1 LLGPS
6 ILFFSP
12 PFCTG
17 YAFHAYRRAQARFAA
32 LAGLALAG
40 IELLVLL
47 ALMVI
52 GVLAA
57 DMT

>member
-17 YAFHAYRRAQARFAA
+17 YAFHACRHAQARSAA
-32 LAGLALAG
+32 RAGLALAG
-40 IELLVLL
+40 IELLGLV
-47 ALMVI
+47 ALIVI
-52 GVLAA
+52 GALAE
-57 DMT
+57 TG